1 MKVKVLTVKQPW
13 AYLICSGI
21 KDIENRTWKT
31 NFRGRIYIHS
41 SAKGI
46 EFSNPNEVFTKEQYS
61 SLDNEHKIMVIMSK
75 KAMECS
81 SIIGSVEI
89 VDCVQNHPSL
99 WAENGVWN
107 WVLANP
113 ILFPEPIPAKG
124 KLSFWEYDKISE
136 PVSDGGHKI
145 CMCRICVDEKV
156 QVMSMGNYFVC
167 KYITKWN

>member
-89 VDCVQNHPSL
+89 VDCVLNHPSV
-99 WAENGVWN
+99 WAEKGVYH

-113 ILFPEPIPAKG
+113 ILFEKPIVDVKG
-124 KLSFWEYDKISE
+124 KLGLWNYAWEETNTSKAI
-136 PVSDGGHKI
+136 VS
-145 CMCRICVDEKV
+145 
-156 QVMSMGNYFVC
+156 MSTDIAEAIIPRLSMSNTS
-167 KYITKWN
+167 K